1 MILIKQLIEEGLAE
15 WQSSTQYDSFT
26 KWYVSDQQRDEY
38 ENKLAAFIIKLNR
51 FMEQLP
57 NQNASRKLWKQK
69 ALTEI
74 TKMMQSG
81 DSHFFSGLNETE
93 RTLFQDMTI
102 SFLRDVRSFDSEL
115 SLQDTMQALRN
126 IGNSA
131 VLVS

>member
-57 NQNASRKLWKQK
+57 NQNC
-69 ALTEI
+69 
-74 TKMMQSG
+74 
-81 DSHFFSGLNETE
+81 
-93 RTLFQDMTI
+93 
-102 SFLRDVRSFDSEL
+102 
-115 SLQDTMQALRN
+115 
-126 IGNSA
+126 GNRRH
-131 VLVS
+131 